1 MIMAY
6 QRIAKLIPA
15 KVAEQI
21 RRNLRYT
28 GIKIDAEKFLGF
40 LLAYGLAISFAV
52 ALIVQVT
59 VQLPFL
65 IVFFFVF
72 LTFFGGVYLWL
83 SLRAESKGRFVEGV
97 LPDALQLIASNIKSG
112 MTTERA
118 LFVSARPEFGPLEE
132 ELKNAS
138 KQILAGE
145 TLEHALEQMGA
156 NIKSTVF
163 QRTMWLI
170 ARGIQ
175 SGGQIADLLIQ
186 LGDDIREQK
195 GVQDESRAE
204 TSMYI
209 LLIFIASAFGSPI
222 LFGISS
228 FIVQILTSQ
237 LTNLTGGG
245 GLSTFADG
253 AGGGGNMGVIVKLV
267 SGERHGLSPAF
278 VVNFS
283 IIALFATSIFAS
295 LTLGVINSGKEKNGI
310 KFIPFILLVGL
321 GLFFLI
327 RIVLQGVFGDLLKT

>member
-1 MIMAY
+1 MAY
-6 QRIAKLIPA
+6 QRIAQLIPA
-15 KVAEQI
+15 KLAQEI
-21 RRNLRYT
+21 RRNLLYV

-52 ALIVQVT
+52 GAIAQVT
-59 VQLPFL
+59 VGFPFPL
-65 IVFFFVF
+65 VFIFVF
-72 LTFFGGVYLWL
+72 LAFFGGAYMWL
-83 SLRAESKGRFVEGV
+83 SLGADSKGRFVESV

-138 KQILAGE
+138 KEILAGQ
-145 TLEHALEQMGA
+145 TLERALEQMGQ
-156 NIKSTVF
+156 NVKSSVF

-170 ARGIQ
+170 SRGIQ

-186 LGDDIREQK
+186 LSDDIREQK

-228 FIVQILTSQ
+228 FIVQILTNQ
-237 LTNLTGGG
+237 LTQLSGN
-245 GLSTFADG
+245 GLSNFASG
-253 AGGGGNMGVIVKLV
+253 SSGGGNLQVIVKLV
-267 SGERHGLSPAF
+267 SGERHGLSPEF

-283 IIALFATSIFAS
+283 IVALFATSIFAA
-295 LTLGVINSGKEKNGI
+295 LTLGVINAGKEKNGL
-310 KFIPFILLVGL
+310 KFIPFILVVGL
-321 GLFFLI
+321 ALFFVI
-327 RIVLQGVFGDLLKT
+327 RIVLQGVFGSLLKT